1 MADLYTTL
9 TRNPVGKAV
18 TRRLGMP
25 QPATLRRGRTMPSGP
40 IVLGT
45 VGGGDIAAR
54 TLDLLG
60 ISAIE
65 ALADTGP
72 PDAEQA
78 GAGQPDTAAGADNPE
93 ASADAAPP
101 RVPAYPERIGALVL
115 DATMARTIDDLEA
128 VRALLRPAL
137 KAMEPSGRVMVIGV
151 SPHKLSGVQAS
162 AVCQALEGIV
172 RSVGKE
178 MRAGGTANLVQVAD
192 ASPAGV
198 ASTLLFLLQ
207 GRSAYVSGQPLRV
220 GNDRYAEPTTE
231 APFEGKVVVVTGAA
245 RGIGAGIA
253 EVFARDGAH
262 VVAIDVP
269 AAGDALADV
278 ANRLG
283 GTALQLDI
291 TAGDAGRRIAD
302 HVASRFGPQG
312 RIHAIVHN
320 AGITRDTLLANTDAQ
335 RWGSV
340 LDVNLRAALRINEGL
355 LDPWVSGGLAD
366 GGRIVSVAST
376 SGIAGNRGQSNYA
389 ASKAGV
395 IGAARALA
403 PHLQDRRITVNAV
416 APGFIETEMTGKIPA
431 ATREFARRFNSVQQ
445 GGRPVDVAE
454 TIAYFADPSSSA
466 ISGQVLRVCGQSQIG
481 K

>member
-9 TRNPVGKAV
+9 TRNPVGKAL
-18 TRRLGMP
+18 TRSLGMP
-25 QPATLRRGRTMPSGP
+25 QPATLRRGAVMPSGP
-40 IVLGT
+40 IALGT
-45 VGGGDIAAR
+45 VGGGDIASR

-60 ISAIE
+60 LSCIP
-65 ALADTGP
+65 ALVDSGDSVAVAGE
-72 PDAEQA
+72 DAAQ
-78 GAGQPDTAAGADNPE
+78 GAGG
-93 ASADAAPP
+93 DAAQGAGE
-101 RVPAYPERIGALVL
+101 VPVYPERIGAIVL
-115 DATMARTIDDLEA
+115 DATMARTIDDLEQ
-128 VRALLRPAL
+128 VRAILRPAL
-137 KAMEPSGRVMVIGV
+137 KAMEPSGRVIVMGV
-151 SPHKLSGVQAS
+151 APHKLSGVQAS

-178 MRAGGTANLVQVAD
+178 MRAGGTANLLQVAD
-192 ASPAGV
+192 SSAAAT

-220 GNDRYAEPTTE
+220 GNDRYAEPPRE
-231 APFEGKVVVVTGAA
+231 DPFEGRVVVITGAA

-253 EVFARDGAH
+253 EVFADGGAD
-262 VVAIDVP
+262 VVVVDVP
-269 AAGDALADV
+269 VAGDALAQV
-278 ANRLG
+278 ANKLG

-291 TAGDAGRRIAD
+291 TAEDAGRRIAD
-302 HVASRFGPQG
+302 HVATRFGPQG

-320 AGITRDTLLANTDAQ
+320 AGITRDKLLANTDAQ

-340 LDVNLRAALRINEGL
+340 LEVNLRAALRINEGL
-355 LDPWVSGGLAD
+355 LDPWVAGGLAD

-376 SGIAGNRGQSNYA
+376 SGIAGNRGQANYA

-395 IGAARALA
+395 IGAVRALA

-431 ATREFARRFNSVQQ
+431 ATREFARRFNSVHQ
-445 GGRPVDVAE
+445 GGKPVDVAE
-454 TIAYFADPSSSA
+454 AIAYYAEPASSA
-466 ISGQVLRVCGQSQIG
+466 ITGQVLRVCGQSQIG